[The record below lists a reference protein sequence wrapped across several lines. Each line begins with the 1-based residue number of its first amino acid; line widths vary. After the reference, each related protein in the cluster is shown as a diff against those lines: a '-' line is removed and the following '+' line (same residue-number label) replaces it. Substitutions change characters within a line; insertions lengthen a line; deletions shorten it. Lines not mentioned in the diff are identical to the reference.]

1 METDKSPDAAVTV
14 LISRRVKA
22 GHEDNFQRLCRQ
34 LMEVA
39 SGFEGYLGS
48 QLVLP
53 NNEPGSEDG
62 LYHVVLAFESHS
74 SLDHWQNSAARS
86 LGLTA
91 LAPHIEGSSTIRHV
105 SGLAHWFQ
113 PRSTSVSSQPPRW
126 KVAFVTWLGICPTV
140 YIIFLLLTTPL
151 ESWPLLGRVAVM
163 TALVVVAMTWFVAPQ
178 LTRLFRPWLY
188 EGSTR

>member
-1 METDKSPDAAVTV
+1 M
-14 LISRRVKA
+14 KA
-22 GHEDNFQRLCRQ
+22 GHEEHFERLCRQ

-39 SGFEGYLGS
+39 AGFAGHLGS
-48 QLVLP
+48 QLVSP
-53 NNEPGSEDG
+53 SNEPGSEDG

-74 SLDHWQNSAARS
+74 SLDKWQNSAARS

-91 LAPHIEGSSTIRHV
+91 LAPHIEGPSTIRHV

-113 PRSTSVSSQPPRW
+113 PRSNSASSQPPRW

-140 YIIFLLLTTPL
+140 YVIFLLLSTPL
-151 ESWPLLGRVAVM
+151 ENWPLLGRVAAM
-163 TALVVVAMTWFVAPQ
+163 TALVVIAMTWLVAPQ

-188 EGSTR
+188 NGSRTR